1 MIRRWSRRRKGRIR
15 IVLGVMQHEKR
26 EQQNAFPSQPFGGLF
41 PQRELHTLCLHPHA
55 RRNSKKAAPTSA
67 RERPFR
73 TSFPACFR
81 RSRAASAPMSAS
93 GRPCGAAPDDAAAP
107 AGHVPLPACEL
118 NNLLPER
125 PAAAAEGWWP
135 ALRGALPP
143 PDGPLRP
150 PSATDSGS
158 KTGFVRRLLLPGRA
172 RRAPCAHTAPGG
184 TGCVADPVCGA
195 RRRRREVPLA
205 LVEGRRALPAPARI
219 AHRSDARASCI
230 PPHTSQSEIRG
241 KATAAFLHRFVESL
255 PQKRPT
261 DSRSFFFSAAR
272 SVVIMAARKSRDFLF
287 LEFQWFII
295 EPNRYKMAAGS
306 PKTRVDPP
314 YGVFLFSP
322 SRLRRRTEK

>member
-26 EQQNAFPSQPFGGLF
+26 EQQDAFPSQPFGGLF

-67 RERPFR
+67 MERPFR

-93 GRPCGAAPDDAAAP
+93 GRTCGAAPDDAAAP

-230 PPHTSQSEIRG
+230 PPHTSQSEIR
-241 KATAAFLHRFVESL
+241 
-255 PQKRPT
+255 
-261 DSRSFFFSAAR
+261 
-272 SVVIMAARKSRDFLF
+272 
-287 LEFQWFII
+287 
-295 EPNRYKMAAGS
+295 
-306 PKTRVDPP
+306 
-314 YGVFLFSP
+314 
-322 SRLRRRTEK
+322 